1 MSLDIDVKVTG
12 PLLTGQAPAIVAQ
25 LSDEATEEIGRAA
38 YAEVATN
45 LDRSIR
51 NPTPYYETQITL
63 DTVGHDR
70 KIHDRGVI
78 YGSWLEGTSS
88 RNQSTRFK
96 GYASFRRA
104 WQKIQRDAPLI
115 ADAAIRRGLA
125 RLG

>member
-1 MSLDIDVKVTG
+1 MSLDIDMKLSGPFITG
-12 PLLTGQAPAIVAQ
+12 HAPEIIDQ
-25 LSDEATEEIGRAA
+25 LMAEATEEVGRAA

-125 RLG
+125 RLK